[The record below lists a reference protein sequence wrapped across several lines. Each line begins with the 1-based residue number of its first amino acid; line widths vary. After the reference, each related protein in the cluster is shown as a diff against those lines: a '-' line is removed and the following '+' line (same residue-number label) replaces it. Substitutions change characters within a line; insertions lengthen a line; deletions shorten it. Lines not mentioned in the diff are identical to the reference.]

1 MSFKIVQN
9 DIVRVK
15 ADAIVNT
22 ANPYPVIGDGT
33 DADIYE
39 AAGSENL
46 LRERVKIGNIAR
58 GDAKATPA
66 FKLQAKYIIH
76 TVGPVWIDGN
86 SHEVE
91 TLKSCYVRSMKLAA
105 ELKCKSIAFPLIA
118 TGHYGF
124 PRDIAL
130 STALESFNSF
140 LLEYPDMEITLV
152 VYDRKS
158 VEVSSRIFGDLQ
170 SFIDRE
176 YFNDK
181 RNRAGKKP
189 DGMAGV
195 SNLRGRRYIEE
206 QRHAEDERLTQEQG
220 HAEEKRVAEEE
231 RQRESEA
238 GLEPWDYIG
247 DGSVSDSISFQK
259 MLLEK
264 IDEEK
269 LSDPDFYH
277 AAGLS
282 RQVFS
287 KIRSNED
294 YQPSKETAI
303 ASALALKLPFDDAKA
318 LLETAG
324 YAFSRS
330 QKFDV
335 VIVYCIKNKIFNLM
349 KINMMLFEQDLKIF
363 KIS

>member
-58 GDAKATPA
+58 GDAKA
-66 FKLQAKYIIH
+66 
-76 TVGPVWIDGN
+76 
-86 SHEVE
+86 
-91 TLKSCYVRSMKLAA
+91 
-105 ELKCKSIAFPLIA
+105 
-118 TGHYGF
+118 
-124 PRDIAL
+124 
-130 STALESFNSF
+130 
-140 LLEYPDMEITLV
+140 
-152 VYDRKS
+152 
-158 VEVSSRIFGDLQ
+158 
-170 SFIDRE
+170 
-176 YFNDK
+176 
-181 RNRAGKKP
+181 
-189 DGMAGV
+189 
-195 SNLRGRRYIEE
+195 
-206 QRHAEDERLTQEQG
+206 
-220 HAEEKRVAEEE
+220 
-231 RQRESEA
+231 
-238 GLEPWDYIG
+238 
-247 DGSVSDSISFQK
+247 
-259 MLLEK
+259 
-264 IDEEK
+264 
-269 LSDPDFYH
+269 
-277 AAGLS
+277 
-282 RQVFS
+282 
-287 KIRSNED
+287 
-294 YQPSKETAI
+294 
-303 ASALALKLPFDDAKA
+303 